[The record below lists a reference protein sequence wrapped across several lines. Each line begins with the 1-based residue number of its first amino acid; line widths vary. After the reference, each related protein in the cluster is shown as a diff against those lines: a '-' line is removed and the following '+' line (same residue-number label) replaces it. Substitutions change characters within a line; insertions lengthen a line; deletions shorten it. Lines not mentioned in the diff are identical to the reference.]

1 MPVIAQYAEEKQ
13 TILSFVAAGLGI
25 ALVPAS
31 YKDMNADGVKYLAL
45 TPKKH
50 VEGLPQR
57 DVASGKQHSL
67 CEIPAG
73 DTFRQHRR
81 TDP

>member
-45 TPKKH
+45 TPKSMSKGSPSARCGIR
-50 VEGLPQR
+50 ETTL
-57 DVASGKQHSL
+57 SM
-67 CEIPAG
+67 
-73 DTFRQHRR
+73 
-81 TDP
+81 